1 MAITMRQIADKLGI
15 TKASVVVG
23 LQRRGIKPV
32 SCGEHGAFLYPE
44 SVLQDIRKPVKMFRK
59 LKSQE
64 RTMAMSAMLVTVA
77 DLMKELGVELKPLND
92 AVKAAKVSP
101 ARVVNGAPVFW
112 AEDIPRIKA
121 ALPKPEAPAAKK
133 LSAIEELTEAVLM
146 LTEEVSKINKVLVE
160 IKSNQLD
167 MKRQLEKMN
176 FKAHL

>member
-1 MAITMRQIADKLGI
+1 MTLSVAEIATKLG
-15 TKASVVVG
+15 TSRSNVWARLS
-23 LQRRGIKPV
+23 QRGIGPV
-32 SCGEHGAFLYPE
+32 STGTRGAYLYPDTVIQE
-44 SVLQDIRKPVKMFRK
+44 IRKPLEMFRQTK
-59 LKSQE
+59 EKPV
-64 RTMAMSAMLVTVA
+64 AMSAMLVTVA
-77 DLMKELGVELKPLND
+77 DLMKELGIELKPLYD

-101 ARVVNGAPVFW
+101 AKVIGNDPVFW

-121 ALPKPEAPAAKK
+121 ALPKPEAPVVKK

-146 LTEEVSKINKVLVE
+146 LTEEVSKINKTLAE

>member
-1 MAITMRQIADKLGI
+1 MTITVKQIADKLGV

-32 SCGEHGAFLYPE
+32 SCGKHGAFLYPDAT
-44 SVLQDIRKPVKMFRK
+44 LQDIRKPAKMFRK
-59 LKSQE
+59 PKE
-64 RTMAMSAMLVTVA
+64 KPMAMSAMLVTVA

-121 ALPKPEAPAAKK
+121 ALPKPEAPVVKK

>member
-1 MAITMRQIADKLGI
+1 MTITVSEIAAKLGV
-15 TKASVVVG
+15 ARNGVYAA
-23 LQRRGIKPV
+23 LQRRGITPV
-32 SCGEHGAFLYPE
+32 AQGRWGTLLYPD
-44 SVLQDIRKPVKMFRK
+44 SAIQDIRKPIKMFHQSK
-59 LKSQE
+59 EKP
-64 RTMAMSAMLVTVA
+64 MAMSAMLVTVA

-101 ARVVNGAPVFW
+101 AKVINNDPVFW

-121 ALPKPEAPAAKK
+121 ALPKPEAPVAKK

-146 LTEEVSKINKVLVE
+146 LTEEVSKINKCLAE

-176 FKAHL
+176 FKTHL